1 MLALAA
7 AAAAAAAGVN
17 QKHIKHDKN
26 ILKMRYHVNYTI
38 AILSSHQKILWE
50 TRKVRL
56 TEKKWLAP
64 NLPNQ
69 HAHAPASYAYF
80 IFCPL
85 TWVRAHTGL
94 GKIEFLSVL
103 KLPEWLRAITKF

>member
-1 MLALAA
+1 
-7 AAAAAAAGVN
+7 
-17 QKHIKHDKN
+17 
-26 ILKMRYHVNYTI
+26 MRYHVNYTI
-38 AILSSHQKILWE
+38 AILSSYQQVLRE

-85 TWVRAHTGL
+85 TWLKAHTGPE
-94 GKIEFLSVL
+94 KIEFLSVL
-103 KLPEWLRAITKF
+103 KLPEWFRAITKF